1 MKAYRPRDDA
11 CEPLEPTPRRI
22 PGSDGPTGRLRR
34 VGWIALPVGIVVV
47 VWTLLDV
54 FRTLV
59 MPRAARGRVRLARIL
74 FRPIWLP
81 WRWIGLRARTVQAR
95 ERVLA
100 TVAPFFFFV
109 LLVGWVSLALL
120 GYALILWSPAFVDG
134 IGPGGDSFGN
144 ALYVSG
150 TSLFTLGSVGGV
162 TGWTRAVVVA
172 EAATGL
178 GLFAV
183 VIAYLPVLYQAF
195 NRREVGVLLLDARA
209 GSPPSGPEL
218 LHRMGSA
225 GVASS
230 LHELFADWER
240 WVADVLES
248 HMSYPLLTLFR
259 SPHDNTSWV
268 TSLGSV
274 LDAATLL
281 LTAVGDEPDER
292 AILLYGTGVHA
303 VEDLFYYFRLTER
316 GTVIQRAEFA
326 DVLDDMK
333 DDGFAIR
340 PLDDAYARFTEKRAK
355 YAPRLDALAVLLAA
369 PPGLWIGD
377 RSFLG
382 ARTEH

>member
-1 MKAYRPRDDA
+1 MR
-11 CEPLEPTPRRI
+11 
-22 PGSDGPTGRLRR
+22 
-34 VGWIALPVGIVVV
+34 WIALPVGIVLV

-59 MPRAARGRVRLARIL
+59 MPRAARGRVRLSRIL
-74 FRPIWLP
+74 FRPIWRP
-81 WRWIGLRARTVQAR
+81 WRWIGLRAKTVQAR
-95 ERVLA
+95 ERILA

-134 IGPGGDSFGN
+134 IGPGGESFGN

-150 TSLFTLGSVGGV
+150 TSLFTLGSVTGV
-162 TGWTRAVVVA
+162 TGWTRAIVVA

-183 VIAYLPVLYQAF
+183 TIAYLPVLYQAF
-195 NRREVGVLLLDARA
+195 NRREVGVLLLDTRA

-259 SPHDNTSWV
+259 SPHDSTSWV

-281 LTAVGDEPDER
+281 LTAVEDEPDER

-316 GTVIQRAEFA
+316 ETVIQPAEFA
-326 DVLDDMK
+326 DVLEGMK

-340 PLDDAYARFTEKRAK
+340 PPDDAYARFTEKRAK

>member
-1 MKAYRPRDDA
+1 MR
-11 CEPLEPTPRRI
+11 
-22 PGSDGPTGRLRR
+22 
-34 VGWIALPVGIVVV
+34 WIALPVGIVLVA
-47 VWTLLDV
+47 WTLLDV

-59 MPRAARGRVRLARIL
+59 MPRAARGRVRLSRIL
-74 FRPIWLP
+74 FRTMWRP
-81 WRWIGLRARTVQAR
+81 WRWIGVRRKTVQAR

-100 TVAPFFFFV
+100 TAAPFFFFV

-172 EAATGL
+172 EGANGL

-230 LHELFADWER
+230 LHGLFAEWER

-281 LTAVGDEPDER
+281 LTAVEDEPDER
-292 AILLYGTGVHA
+292 AILMYGTGVHA

-316 GTVIQRAEFA
+316 ETVIQRDEFE
-326 DVLDDMK
+326 DVLGDMK
-333 DDGFAIR
+333 DDGFAVR
-340 PLDDAYARFTEKRAK
+340 PLDEAFTRFTEKRAK

-369 PPGLWIGD
+369 TPTLWIGD

>member
-1 MKAYRPRDDA
+1 MR
-11 CEPLEPTPRRI
+11 
-22 PGSDGPTGRLRR
+22 
-34 VGWIALPVGIVVV
+34 WIALPVGIVLVAL
-47 VWTLLDV
+47 TLLDV

-59 MPRAARGRVRLARIL
+59 MPRAARGRVRLSRIL
-74 FRPIWLP
+74 FRTMWRP
-81 WRWIGLRARTVQAR
+81 WRWIGVRAKTVQAR

-100 TVAPFFFFV
+100 SAAPFFFFV

-150 TSLFTLGSVGGV
+150 TSLFTLGSVGGI
-162 TGWTRAVVVA
+162 TGWTRAVVVV
-172 EAATGL
+172 EGATGL

-225 GVASS
+225 GASSS
-230 LHELFADWER
+230 LHGLFAEWER

-281 LTAVGDEPDER
+281 LTAVEDESDER
-292 AILLYGTGVHA
+292 AILMYGTGVHA

-316 GTVIQRAEFA
+316 ETVIQRDEFE
-326 DVLDDMK
+326 DVLGDMK
-333 DDGFAIR
+333 DDGFAVR
-340 PLDDAYARFTEKRAK
+340 PLDDAFDRFTQKRAK

-369 PPGLWIGD
+369 PPTLWIGD

>member
-1 MKAYRPRDDA
+1 MR
-11 CEPLEPTPRRI
+11 
-22 PGSDGPTGRLRR
+22 
-34 VGWIALPVGIVVV
+34 WIALPVGIVLIA
-47 VWTLLDV
+47 WTLLDV

-59 MPRAARGRVRLARIL
+59 MPRAARGRVRLSRIL
-74 FRPIWLP
+74 FRTMWRP
-81 WRWIGLRARTVQAR
+81 WRWIGVRRKTVQAR

-100 TVAPFFFFV
+100 TAAPFFFFV

-134 IGPGGDSFGN
+134 MGPGGDSFGN

-150 TSLFTLGSVGGV
+150 TSLFTLGSVGGI
-162 TGWTRAVVVA
+162 TGWTRAIVVA
-172 EAATGL
+172 EGATGL

-230 LHELFADWER
+230 LHGLFAEWER

-281 LTAVGDEPDER
+281 LTAVEDEPDER

-316 GTVIQRAEFA
+316 ETVIQRDEFE
-326 DVLDDMK
+326 DVLGDMK
-333 DDGFAIR
+333 DDGFAVR
-340 PLDDAYARFTEKRAK
+340 PLDDAFARFTEKRAK

-369 PPGLWIGD
+369 TPTLWIGD

>member
-1 MKAYRPRDDA
+1 MR
-11 CEPLEPTPRRI
+11 
-22 PGSDGPTGRLRR
+22 
-34 VGWIALPVGIVVV
+34 WIALPVGIVLVAL
-47 VWTLLDV
+47 TLLDV

-59 MPRAARGRVRLARIL
+59 MPRAARGQVRLSRIL
-74 FRPIWLP
+74 FRTMWRP
-81 WRWIGLRARTVQAR
+81 WRWIGVRAKTVQAR

-100 TVAPFFFFV
+100 SAAPFFFFV

-150 TSLFTLGSVGGV
+150 TSLFTLGSVGGI
-162 TGWTRAVVVA
+162 TGWTRAVVVV
-172 EAATGL
+172 EGATGL

-225 GVASS
+225 GASSS
-230 LHELFADWER
+230 LHGLFAEWER

-281 LTAVGDEPDER
+281 LTAVEDESDER
-292 AILLYGTGVHA
+292 AILMYGTGVHA

-316 GTVIQRAEFA
+316 ETVIQRDEFE
-326 DVLDDMK
+326 DVLGDMK
-333 DDGFAIR
+333 DDGFAVR
-340 PLDDAYARFTEKRAK
+340 PLDDAFDRFTQKRAK

-369 PPGLWIGD
+369 PPTLWIGD

>member
-1 MKAYRPRDDA
+1 M
-11 CEPLEPTPRRI
+11 
-22 PGSDGPTGRLRR
+22 
-34 VGWIALPVGIVVV
+34 GWIALAVGILLVAF
-47 VWTLLDV
+47 TLLDV

-59 MPRAARGRVRLARIL
+59 MPRAARGRVRLSRIL
-74 FRPIWLP
+74 FRTMWRP
-81 WRWIGLRARTVQAR
+81 WRWIGVRAKTAQAR

-100 TVAPFFFFV
+100 TAAPFFFFV
-109 LLVGWVSLALL
+109 LLVSWVSLALL

-162 TGWTRAVVVA
+162 TGWTRAIVVV
-172 EAATGL
+172 EGATGL

-225 GVASS
+225 GASSS
-230 LHELFADWER
+230 LHGLFAEWER

-281 LTAVGDEPDER
+281 LTAVEDEPDER

-303 VEDLFYYFRLTER
+303 VEDLFYYLRLTER
-316 GTVIQRAEFA
+316 ETVIQRDEFE
-326 DVLDDMK
+326 DVLGVMK
-333 DDGFAIR
+333 DDGFAVR
-340 PLDDAYARFTEKRAK
+340 PVDDAFARFTQKRAK

-369 PPGLWIGD
+369 TPTLWIGD

>member
-1 MKAYRPRDDA
+1 MR
-11 CEPLEPTPRRI
+11 
-22 PGSDGPTGRLRR
+22 
-34 VGWIALPVGIVVV
+34 WIALPVGIVVV
-47 VWTLLDV
+47 AWTLLDV

-59 MPRAARGRVRLARIL
+59 MPRAARGRVRLSRIL
-74 FRPIWLP
+74 FRTMWRP
-81 WRWIGLRARTVQAR
+81 WRWTGVRRKTVQAR

-100 TVAPFFFFV
+100 TAAPFFFFV

-162 TGWTRAVVVA
+162 TGSTRAVVVA
-172 EAATGL
+172 EGATGL

-230 LHELFADWER
+230 LHGLFAEWER

-281 LTAVGDEPDER
+281 LTAVEDEPDER

-316 GTVIQRAEFA
+316 ETVIQRDEFD
-326 DVLDDMK
+326 DVLGVMK
-333 DDGFAIR
+333 DDGFAVR
-340 PLDDAYARFTEKRAK
+340 PLDDAFARFTQKRAK

-369 PPGLWIGD
+369 TPTLWIGD

>member
-1 MKAYRPRDDA
+1 MR
-11 CEPLEPTPRRI
+11 
-22 PGSDGPTGRLRR
+22 
-34 VGWIALPVGIVVV
+34 WIALPAGILLL

-59 MPRAARGRVRLARIL
+59 MPRAARGRVRLSRAL
-74 FRPIWLP
+74 FQPMWRP
-81 WRWIGLRARTVQAR
+81 WRWIGVRRKTVQGR

-100 TVAPFFFFV
+100 AAAPFFFFV
-109 LLVGWVSLALL
+109 LLVGWASLALL
-120 GYALILWSPAFVDG
+120 GYALILWSPAFVHG
-134 IGPGGDSFGN
+134 MGQGDASFGD
-144 ALYVSG
+144 AVYFGG
-150 TSLFTLGSVGGV
+150 TSLFTLGSGSGV
-162 TGWTRAVVVA
+162 ATGWTRAIAVLA
-172 EAATGL
+172 AATGL

-230 LHELFADWER
+230 LPELFAEWER
-240 WVADVLES
+240 WVADVLET

-268 TSLGSV
+268 TALGSV
-274 LDAATLL
+274 LDAATLII
-281 LTAVGDEPDER
+281 TSVENEPDER
-292 AILLYGTGVHA
+292 AKLLYGTGVHA

-316 GTVIQRAEFA
+316 EAVIQRDEFE
-326 DVLDDMK
+326 DVLHDMK
-333 DDGFAIR
+333 DEGFSVRAS
-340 PLDDAYARFTEKRAK
+340 DDAFGRFTEKRAK
-355 YAPRLDALAVLLAA
+355 YAPRVDAIAVLLAA

-382 ARTEH
+382 ARTSH

>member
-1 MKAYRPRDDA
+1 MR
-11 CEPLEPTPRRI
+11 
-22 PGSDGPTGRLRR
+22 
-34 VGWIALPVGIVVV
+34 WIALPVGIVLVAL
-47 VWTLLDV
+47 TLLDV

-59 MPRAARGRVRLARIL
+59 MPRAARGRVRLSRIL
-74 FRPIWLP
+74 FRTMWRP
-81 WRWIGLRARTVQAR
+81 WRWIGVRAKTVQAR

-100 TVAPFFFFV
+100 TAAPFFFFV

-120 GYALILWSPAFVDG
+120 GYALILWSPAFVEG

-162 TGWTRAVVVA
+162 TGWTRAVVVV
-172 EAATGL
+172 EGATGL

-225 GVASS
+225 GASSS
-230 LHELFADWER
+230 LHGLFAEWER

-281 LTAVGDEPDER
+281 LTAVEDESDER
-292 AILLYGTGVHA
+292 AILMYGTGVHA

-316 GTVIQRAEFA
+316 ETVIQRDEFE
-326 DVLDDMK
+326 DVLGDMK
-333 DDGFAIR
+333 DDGFAVR
-340 PLDDAYARFTEKRAK
+340 PLDDAFDRFTQKRAK

-369 PPGLWIGD
+369 PPTLWIGD